1 MALEF
6 EQYFEAL
13 TIKRMWNG
21 FGKYLVAG
29 AVFLIVVAALFNN
42 GAHPGIGGQHVT
54 VASPGNCFYVDVLDV
69 DPVIARQ
76 FRLPVVSG
84 VLVNQ
89 VMSGMAGRLTDLKR
103 GDVIL
108 KLNAVDIQSVSHFQ
122 YLMAQ
127 KQAGDKLVF
136 DVIRN
141 GKVASITVQTP
152 QFVVPVDINAP
163 PVRNAAVAVF
173 VLALVFLALFFNFA
187 HRTVIV
193 ILGAVLMLVLG
204 ALFGFYDQTKA
215 FRSIYMEP
223 ILLLISMGIFPIFLE
238 KAKFF
243 DYSAK
248 KVIVAMRG
256 DAFRTVAAL
265 CVMTYVLSLLV
276 NNLTTLLVMIPV
288 TLYVARGLNIDPL
301 PVAIAEIIASNIGG
315 ASTLIGDFPNMLI
328 GASTGLS
335 FMDFIFFMMPIGIIL
350 MLVLLWYL
358 RQFEFTSVA
367 AVRSAVLKNAYLD
380 GVRRDLHTLK
390 VDWKLA
396 RLTLWVLGAVLAAF
410 IILPFWRVEAAT
422 IGLAGG
428 FVMLAMRR
436 EDIGEVLKKISISDI
451 LFFLGLFIIV
461 GGAQHAGLLKDISDT
476 ISTVSMGNGIIYL
489 LLLMWSA
496 ALCTAFLNA
505 GPAAAFFIP
514 MLMNGPYSAF
524 NDTVWWALS
533 LGILAG
539 SCATLAGATG
549 GIVTQTLLE
558 EDQHALK
565 GHIKGAE
572 LTFHKFSQRG
582 VPLSVIFLAI
592 SSIYIVILAMAQGI
606 K

>member
-6 EQYFEAL
+6 EQYFEPL

-21 FGKYLVAG
+21 FGKYLVVG
-29 AVFLIVVAALFNN
+29 VVLLIIVGALFNS

-54 VASPGNCFYVDVLDV
+54 VASPGNVFYVDVLDV

-76 FRLPVVSG
+76 FNLPVVSG
-84 VLVNQ
+84 ILVNQ
-89 VMSGMAGRLTDLKR
+89 VMSGMAGRLVDLKR

-108 KLNAVDIQSVSHFQ
+108 KLSAVDIQSVNHFQ

-136 DVIRN
+136 DVVRN
-141 GKVASITVQTP
+141 GKLVSITVQTP
-152 QFVVPVDINAP
+152 TFVVPLDINAP

-173 VLALVFLALFFNFA
+173 VLALVFFALFFNFA
-187 HRTVIV
+187 HRTVV
-193 ILGAVLMLVLG
+193 VVLGAVLMLVLG
-204 ALFGFYDQTKA
+204 AMFGFYDQTKA
-215 FRSIYMEP
+215 FRSIYLEP

-238 KAKFF
+238 KSKFI

-248 KVIVAMRG
+248 KLIVAMRG
-256 DAFRTVAAL
+256 DTFKTAIAL
-265 CVMTYVLSLLV
+265 CLMTYVLSLFI

-301 PVAIAEIIASNIGG
+301 PVAIAEIISSNIGG
-315 ASTLIGDFPNMLI
+315 ASTLVGDFPNMLI

-335 FMDFIFFMMPIGIIL
+335 FLDFMIFMMPIG
-350 MLVLLWYL
+350 LVLLLVLFWYMK
-358 RQFEFTSVA
+358 QFEFPAEA
-367 AVRSAVLKNAYLD
+367 AVKSTALRKTYLEQ
-380 GVRRDLHTLK
+380 VRRELGAMK
-390 VDWKLA
+390 VDWKLTK
-396 RLTLWVLGAVLAAF
+396 LTLLVFGGVIAAF
-410 IILPFWRVEAAT
+410 IILPIWKVEAAT
-422 IGLAGG
+422 IALAGG
-428 FVMLAMRR
+428 FVMLAMRKN
-436 EDIGEVLKKISISDI
+436 EIGEVLKKISLSDI
-451 LFFLGLFIIV
+451 LFFLGLFILV
-461 GGAQHAGLLKDISDT
+461 GGAQHAGLLKDIAEM

-496 ALCTAFLNA
+496 ALCAAFLNA
-505 GPAAAFFIP
+505 GPAAVFFIP
-514 MLMNGPYSAF
+514 MLMQGPYSAF

-549 GIVTQTLLE
+549 GVVTQTLLE
-558 EDQHALK
+558 EDSVAPK
-565 GHIKGAE
+565 GNIKRLE
-572 LTFHKFSQRG
+572 LTFHNFSKRG
-582 VPLSVIFLAI
+582 LPLAIIFLAI
-592 SSIYIVILAMAQGI
+592 SSVYIVILGIVQGI